1 MSTSISSFRWLSTT
15 ALERLDV
22 SGIQSAHSAT
32 NLLHPKPFT
41 FNCTLGIGAEKRLL
55 VGFLLP
61 ALWAG
66 LLHLGSS
73 INITVRM
80 VLHQVTGKL
89 EHGFKAL
96 VTVTASKFLGLG
108 VGHIGAYREARLFLV
123 GVKADARFAPA
134 RGL

>member
-1 MSTSISSFRWLSTT
+1 MRCGAARGGRFVGYGFATIPDFIHSVTAPGPVGRETPSCMIVSSR
-15 ALERLDV
+15 
-22 SGIQSAHSAT
+22 G
-32 NLLHPKPFT
+32 
-41 FNCTLGIGAEKRLL
+41 KRVL
-55 VGFLLP
+55 VGFLFP

-108 VGHIGAYREARLFLV
+108 VGHIGAYIEARLFLV